1 MRWYTRKVII
11 EVHFCTTSILHV
23 FILLDQNEVFMLQP
37 FTSKDFAIRCLAD
50 RVNDLQYLLYL
61 YPDYTKDQAFSK
73 YYTPF
78 NGNYLAILSLFS
90 EIESYVIIYF
100 DKELIVMTNS

>member
-1 MRWYTRKVII
+1 
-11 EVHFCTTSILHV
+11 
-23 FILLDQNEVFMLQP
+23 MLQP

-61 YPDYTKDQAFSK
+61 YPDFTKDQAFSK

-78 NGNYLAILSLFS
+78 NGKCTAILSSFS
-90 EIESYVIIYF
+90 EIESFVIICF
-100 DKELIVMTNS
+100 DKESIVTNS